1 MAPPLVA
8 VAHGSRDPRS
18 AATVA
23 ALVDVVRAQAPS
35 LEVRTA
41 FLDLSAPRL
50 PDVLAALHG
59 AGHRDVVVVPLLLGK
74 AFHARVD
81 LPAMIAEATG
91 RLPHLSVSMA
101 DVLGPDDRLPAV
113 ALRRLL
119 ATGVRPGDPELGVIL
134 AAAGSSHAPAN
145 RAVSAVA
152 ATWAA
157 SGTSLGWAGVE
168 AAFASTARP
177 DVP

>member
-23 ALVDVVRAQAPS
+23 ALVDVVRAQAPT
-35 LEVRTA
+35 LDVRTA

-74 AFHARVD
+74 AFHARS
-81 LPAMIAEATG
+81 T
-91 RLPHLSVSMA
+91 
-101 DVLGPDDRLPAV
+101 
-113 ALRRLL
+113 
-119 ATGVRPGDPELGVIL
+119 
-134 AAAGSSHAPAN
+134 AAAWSFRRCCTARRRP
-145 RAVSAVA
+145 SAWSKA
-152 ATWAA
+152 LTTA
-157 SGTSLGWAGVE
+157 SGLRIPFRRVVQ
-168 AAFASTARP
+168 R
-177 DVP
+177 